1 MYHCHIHFCL
11 IGPQS
16 GVFEIIKE
24 MSPLDHFTHTFLE
37 SDQVDD
43 ASVAAADVILANIQN
58 MDAEEAL
65 RALSANKKSDT
76 ELIVMADKNQ
86 ISLFGDYLSEITDIW
101 AMPLSDEEVSFRFL
115 RWQKNYK
122 MSKDFWQTSHYLD
135 ATINNI
141 PDLVWYKDKDGI
153 HKKVND
159 SFCKTVNKT
168 KQQVEGRGHAYIW
181 DVEFDDPACIES
193 ELEVM
198 TKRETC
204 VAEETIKTGEG
215 TRLLTTYK
223 SPLYDLD
230 GTVMG
235 TVGVATDITQERAFE
250 QEIVQKNKILETIFT
265 TTDCGVITHTIDGS
279 KILSINNAALKI
291 LGYKSAD
298 DLLAD
303 GFNMVAPSVVEEDQA
318 SMRESIGSLKNVG
331 DSVSVEYR
339 VRHKDGELLHVMG
352 NVKLMKEHGR
362 LFFQRFLLDCTVQ
375 KREQEKKQQENEK
388 RQMELVHALSIDFN
402 FVYFFDLD
410 TGMGTTLRIHYNDAP
425 TSDSIFD
432 RKISM
437 EKSMT
442 EYIEQYVYEE
452 DKEMVK
458 QAFSQ
463 DTLIKEL
470 SSKDI
475 YYVNYRVFTHGTL
488 KYYQMK
494 AVRMGIWEGHQGAVV
509 GFRNVDAEIRNEME
523 KQRLLEN
530 ALAHAKKANEAKSV
544 FLSNMSHD
552 IRTPMNAIVG
562 FTTLATTHID
572 NREQVAEY
580 LKKIKSSGNHLLNLI
595 NDVLDMSHI
604 ESGKMHLMED
614 PCNLSDVLEDLH
626 NILQADVHAKQ
637 QTLEIQ
643 KVSLTNED
651 IYCDRLRLNQVLLN
665 LLSNSVKYTQDGG
678 TIRVTLSQK
687 EQTSADYAEYEFH
700 IVDTGIGM
708 SEDFVR
714 HIFEPFE
721 RERNSTI
728 SGIQGTG
735 LGMAITKNI
744 VDMMGG
750 SIEVKSTQGVGS
762 EFTLSFPFRINP
774 DAQNTREQ
782 EEKISKKTL
791 SLQPG
796 RILLAEDVELNQ
808 EIAVTILNEA
818 GFTTEVAEN
827 GQIALDKVKNSEPGY
842 YQLILM
848 DIQMPVMN
856 GYEATKAIRR
866 LENEELANIPILA
879 MSANAFEEDKQQS
892 LTCGMNAHIAKP
904 IDVKILFDTLGKII
918 S

>member
-11 IGPQS
+11 VGQQS
-16 GVFEIIKE
+16 RVFEIIKE

-43 ASVAAADVILANIQN
+43 ASVATADVILANIQN

-86 ISLFGDYLSEITDIW
+86 ISLFGDYLPEITDIW
-101 AMPLSDEEVSFRFL
+101 AMPLSDEEVGFHFL

-135 ATINNI
+135 ATINNV
-141 PDLVWYKDKDGI
+141 PDLVWYKDKNGI
-153 HKKVND
+153 HKMVND

-230 GTVMG
+230 GSVMG

-265 TTDCGVITHTIDGS
+265 TTDCGVITHTLDGS

-303 GFNMVAPSVVEEDQA
+303 GFNMVAPSVVKEDQA

-339 VRHKDGELLHVMG
+339 VQHEDGEILHVMG

-402 FVYFFDLD
+402 FVYYFELD
-410 TGMGTTLRIHYNDAP
+410 TGMGTPLRIHYNDAP

-475 YYVNYRVFTHGTL
+475 YSVNYRVFTHETL

-614 PCNLSDVLEDLH
+614 PCNLSDVLEDLR

-637 QTLEIQ
+637 QTLEIE
-643 KVSLTNED
+643 KVSVTNED
-651 IYCDRLRLNQVLLN
+651 IYCDKLRLNQVLLN

-687 EQTSADYAEYEFH
+687 EQPSADYAEYEFH

-774 DAQNTREQ
+774 DAQDASEQ
-782 EEKISKKTL
+782 EEKNSNKTL

>member
-11 IGPQS
+11 VGQQS
-16 GVFEIIKE
+16 RVFEIIKE

-43 ASVAAADVILANIQN
+43 ASVTAADVILANIQN

-65 RALSANKKSDT
+65 QALSANKKSDT

-86 ISLFGDYLSEITDIW
+86 ISLFGDYLPEITDIW
-101 AMPLSDEEVSFRFL
+101 AMPLSDEEVGFHFL

-135 ATINNI
+135 ATINNV
-141 PDLVWYKDKDGI
+141 PDLVWYKDKNGI
-153 HKKVND
+153 HKMVND

-230 GTVMG
+230 GSVMG

-265 TTDCGVITHTIDGS
+265 TTDCGVITHTLDGS

-303 GFNMVAPSVVEEDQA
+303 GFNMVAPSVVKEDQA

-339 VRHKDGELLHVMG
+339 VQHEDGEILHVMG

-402 FVYFFDLD
+402 FVYYFELD
-410 TGMGTTLRIHYNDAP
+410 TGMGTPLRIHYNDAP

-475 YYVNYRVFTHGTL
+475 YSVNYRVFTHETL

-614 PCNLSDVLEDLH
+614 PCNLSDVLEDLR

-637 QTLEIQ
+637 QTLEIE
-643 KVSLTNED
+643 KVSVTNED
-651 IYCDRLRLNQVLLN
+651 IYCDKLRLNQVLLN

-774 DAQNTREQ
+774 DAQDASEQ

>member
-11 IGPQS
+11 IGQQNR
-16 GVFEIIKE
+16 VFEIIKE

-37 SDQVDD
+37 TDQVDD

-58 MDAEEAL
+58 MDAEEVLQAL
-65 RALSANKKSDT
+65 NANKKSDT

-86 ISLFGDYLSEITDIW
+86 VSLFGDYLSEITDIW
-101 AMPLSDEEVSFRFL
+101 ALPLSDEETGFHFL
-115 RWQKNYK
+115 KWQKNYK

-159 SFCKTVNKT
+159 SFCQTVNKT

-265 TTDCGVITHTIDGS
+265 TTDCGVITHTLDGS
-279 KILSINNAALKI
+279 QILSINNAALKI
-291 LGYKSAD
+291 LGYESAE

-303 GFNMVAPSVVEEDQA
+303 GFNMVAPSVVEEDKA
-318 SMRESIGSLKNVG
+318 SMRESIGSLKKVG

-437 EKSMT
+437 EKSMSH
-442 EYIEQYVYEE
+442 YIEQYVYEE

-494 AVRMGIWEGHQGAVV
+494 AVRTGIWEGHQGAVV

-572 NREQVAEY
+572 NHEKVAEY

-614 PCNLSDVLEDLH
+614 PCNLSDVLEDLR

-643 KVSLTNED
+643 KMSVTNED

-687 EQTSADYAEYEFH
+687 GQPSADYAEYEFH

-750 SIEVKSTQGVGS
+750 SIEVKSKQGVGS
-762 EFTLSFPFRINP
+762 EFTLSFSFRINP
-774 DAQNTREQ
+774 DTQDARGQ

-796 RILLAEDVELNQ
+796 RILLVEDVELNQ

-842 YQLILM
+842 YQLVLM

-856 GYEATKAIRR
+856 GYDATKAIRQ
-866 LENEELANIPILA
+866 LENKELANIPILA

-904 IDVKILFDTLGKII
+904 IDVKILFETLGKII